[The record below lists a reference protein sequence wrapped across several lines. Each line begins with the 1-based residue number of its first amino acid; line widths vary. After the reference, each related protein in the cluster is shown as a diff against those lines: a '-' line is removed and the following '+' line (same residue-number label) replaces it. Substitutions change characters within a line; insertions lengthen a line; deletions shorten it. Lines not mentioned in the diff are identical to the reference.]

1 MFRFSD
7 HKTAGE
13 LLAEALNEFAGRR
26 DVFVLAL
33 RAHATEVAAAVA
45 KELKCPFAYQP
56 PPVTPLPPLFGA
68 TLLLVGDGFATA
80 RELSELLEEARVH
93 RPASVVVAAPVAS
106 TDAVALA
113 RKSADGWAFLA
124 TPTPFHSV
132 GFWYEDSMRLATSAL
147 FAGRHSSS
155 IARTAV
161 A

>member
-7 HKTAGE
+7 HTTAGE
-13 LLAEALNEFAGRR
+13 LLADALDEFAGRR
-26 DVFVLAL
+26 DVIVLAL

-45 KELKCPFAYQP
+45 KGLKCTFAFQP

-68 TLLLVGDGFATA
+68 TILLVGDGFATA
-80 RELSELLEEARVH
+80 RELSELLQEARVH
-93 RPASVVVAAPVAS
+93 RPVSLIVAAPVAS
-106 TDAVALA
+106 MDAVALA

-147 FAGRHSSS
+147 FAGRHSSF
-155 IARTAV
+155 RTAAAV